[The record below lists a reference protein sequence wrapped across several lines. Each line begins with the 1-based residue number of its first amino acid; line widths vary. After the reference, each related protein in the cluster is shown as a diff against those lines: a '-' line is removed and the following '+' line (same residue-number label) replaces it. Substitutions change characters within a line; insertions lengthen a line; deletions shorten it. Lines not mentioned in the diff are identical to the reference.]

1 MNKKTA
7 VLIAALVGAI
17 FFTVALLSVVK
28 SVKLKKNGIRT
39 EAVVQSVK
47 SNKGSKTVTVL
58 FNTPDGTEVTAKA
71 SRRHFTSTGERIPV
85 WYDAAFPQKIDFGD
99 TVRYNMRGVAIGGF
113 LFILM
118 MYFFI
123 KYTIA
128 DIKNKNLVKSGM
140 KIEAEF
146 VSIDRDERIKIGG
159 QNPWIIKCKW
169 LDSRSNKQY
178 FYKTKPYTID
188 PSPYLNGR
196 YHLDVYIN
204 PADPAKYFIDTS
216 FMPKGDNTIG

>member
-1 MNKKTA
+1 MNKKVA

-17 FFTVALLSVVK
+17 FFTIALVSVVK
-28 SVKLKKNGIRT
+28 SVNLKKNGIKA

-47 SNKGSKTVTVL
+47 SNKGPNTITVSFT
-58 FNTPDGTEVTAKA
+58 TPDGTEVIAKA
-71 SRRHFTSTGERIPV
+71 SRRHFTATGDRIPV

-118 MYFFI
+118 MYYFI
-123 KYTIA
+123 KYTIT
-128 DIKNKNLVKSGM
+128 DIKNKSLVKSGM
-140 KIEAEF
+140 KIAAEF
-146 VSIDRDERIKIGG
+146 VSIDRDERIKVGG

-169 LDSRSNKQY
+169 ADSRNNKQY
-178 FYKTKPYTID
+178 YFITKPYTID
-188 PSPYLNGR
+188 PSPYLNGK
-196 YHLDVYIN
+196 YYLDVYIN

-216 FMPKGDNTIG
+216 FMPEGDNTIG